1 MLVLPTSPTLWLTSA
16 RKLIGSEVTLEEEPP
31 EAHLLMPSTEALKA
45 KQQPMPPARGS
56 IKNSRSKQNGSLV
69 SPVDA
74 NANSNLD
81 VNLGRFSEE
90 EREAILMVVKRDLE
104 LRCMEKHR
112 LKKIRSGL
120 LQEDSQAPLSLPGS
134 ANTCTICRSQ
144 FIMLINPRLTCNL
157 CRREICRRCAKS
169 YNGDLLCRICSRDIF
184 YRAMVCHWFYD
195 NSPDKLCGRA
205 SDTIVK
211 SLFKEKLPALSD
223 LTEEQL
229 HKTICNY
236 LKPERETYVNGI
248 VITLDVMLRIQN
260 EQIRAFTKRYQEI
273 RNAAVNS
280 LTRVRANALKNGQ
293 ENVDKEIESTTSQF
307 LQQTREA
314 LRKLLQMLCI
324 TEEKYKMSLP
334 ASRQQNTSTRV
345 LEITQKQVEQ
355 LVGHKIKVPDEY
367 VNAEVDEDLE
377 SFVASVT
384 GGPEEFFA
392 NVLLEDLTT
401 AMRNSQSY
409 GQRPRPALS
418 Q

>member
-1 MLVLPTSPTLWLTSA
+1 MIEWMCHHANPPSHLNFSILPFVKR
-16 RKLIGSEVTLEEEPP
+16 RKT
-31 EAHLLMPSTEALKA
+31 
-45 KQQPMPPARGS
+45 QPMPPARGNP
-56 IKNSRSKQNGSLV
+56 KNSKSKQNGSLL
-69 SPVDA
+69 SPLDA
-74 NANSNLD
+74 NANSTLD

-90 EREAILMVVKRDLE
+90 EREAILTVVKRDLE
-104 LRCMEKHR
+104 VRCMEKHR

-120 LQEDSQAPLSLPGS
+120 LQEDSQAPLALPGS
-134 ANTCTICRSQ
+134 ANTCAICKSQ
-144 FIMLINPRLTCNL
+144 FMMFFNPRLTCNL
-157 CRREICRRCAKS
+157 CRREVCRRCVKS
-169 YNGDLLCRICSRDIF
+169 YNDEMLCRICSRDIF

-211 SLFKEKLPALSD
+211 SLFKDKLPALSD

-236 LKPERETYVNGI
+236 LQPERETYVNGV

-260 EQIRAFTKRYQEI
+260 EQIRTFTKRYQEI
-273 RNAAVNS
+273 RNTAVNS
-280 LTRVRANALKNGQ
+280 LAKVRANALKNGQ
-293 ENVDKEIESTTSQF
+293 ENVDKEIERITSQF
-307 LQQTREA
+307 LQQTKEA

-324 TEEKYKMSLP
+324 TEEKYKMSVP
-334 ASRQQNTSTRV
+334 ASRQQNTATRV

-367 VNAEVDEDLE
+367 ATGEVEDDLE

-409 GQRPRPALS
+409 GQKSRAALS
-418 Q
+418 K